1 MNFENKDHK
10 MNTNAAACRTRVS
23 GKYGI
28 HYIGR
33 IAGLLLVPC
42 ILFLGSFFS
51 GCHVYKFNEAT
62 VPDSIRTV
70 KVNYIENR
78 ARYINPQLSPRLT
91 DKLRQ
96 KIVGQTRLTQ
106 TNNDNVDWEITGII
120 TDYSFST
127 SAISGQ
133 QVANN
138 RLTVS
143 VHITLNDHK
152 ADKTSDYDV
161 SRSFE
166 FKGNQSFQQA
176 ENALGDE
183 MIRTLTDEIF
193 NRLFSNW

>member
-1 MNFENKDHK
+1 MQGTRHK
-10 MNTNAAACRTRVS
+10 RLNSGIVTRS
-23 GKYGI
+23 F
-28 HYIGR
+28 
-33 IAGLLLVPC
+33 LLTLRAQNLVPISLYLVSC
-42 ILFLGSFFS
+42 ALFLLPFLT
-51 GCHVYKFNEAT
+51 GCGIYKFKDVSIPPEIKT
-62 VPDSIRTV
+62 VR
-70 KVNYIENR
+70 VNYIENR

-106 TNNDNVDWEITGII
+106 TNNDNVDWDITGFI

-127 SAISGQ
+127 SAISNQ

-143 VHITLNDHK
+143 VHITLNNRK
-152 ADKTSDYDV
+152 EDKVAEYDV